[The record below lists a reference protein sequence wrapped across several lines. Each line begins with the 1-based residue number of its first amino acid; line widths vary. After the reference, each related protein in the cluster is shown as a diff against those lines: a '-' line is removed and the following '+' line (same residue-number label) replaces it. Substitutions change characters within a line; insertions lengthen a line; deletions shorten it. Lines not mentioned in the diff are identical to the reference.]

1 MALFLFRNKGIKHY
15 IRSRAVAEGSWT
27 NGPAQGQLPGIRVRI
42 MAKEASYKILGL
54 QPGAGKAEV
63 KKAYRRLAKK
73 YHPDINP
80 TASGAEKFLE
90 ITRAYHELT
99 EERIIPYKRDRSYAK
114 ADEIIRKERQKARE
128 RERKRRNEQE
138 EADRRFRESGWYD
151 LLLLTKYV
159 LHVLVLA
166 GSIAAIVVPILL
178 AFIIEP
184 AVFIATLYFVVI
196 GAFGIWHVCKNR
208 KTWFRLGQ
216 FNTNREKIVSW
227 FRKPATHASNDPCYY
242 MKGQKA
248 DGRAYRVKLVR
259 IEGIRVVSYGAMDH
273 QATYNN
279 KATSLVIPRSARAEL
294 IHRICSLTRIFLI
307 ILAIFLFPVS
317 SLFWRLV
324 AGILAAA
331 LVSFLLL
338 KISGVKSKTSF
349 LFTPALCIK
358 ATAWTFAM
366 LSISHFGPG
375 FDIVPGEYKWIV
387 IAGLFF
393 LLDMLFDLLLGLFP
407 FYQRLF
413 VPLLSQGKVMNRL
426 YKEGFRN
433 YVEYPFFSVFYPFY
447 LWIS

>member
-1 MALFLFRNKGIKHY
+1 
-15 IRSRAVAEGSWT
+15 
-27 NGPAQGQLPGIRVRI
+27 

-54 QPGAGKAEV
+54 QPNAGKAEV

-90 ITRAYHELT
+90 ITRAYDDLT
-99 EERIIPYKRDRSYAK
+99 GGMIIPFKRDRSYAR
-114 ADEIIRKERQKARE
+114 ADEILRKERQKARE
-128 RERKRRNEQE
+128 RAQEREKAQE

-151 LLLLTKYV
+151 LMLLSKYL
-159 LHVLVLA
+159 LHFLALA
-166 GSIAAIVVPILL
+166 GSIVAVVVPFVL
-178 AFIIEP
+178 AFVIEP
-184 AVFIATLYFVVI
+184 MVLVATIYFVVI
-196 GAFGIWHVCKNR
+196 GAFGIWHIYTHR
-208 KTWFRLGQ
+208 HTWFLLGG
-216 FNTNREKIVSW
+216 FNTNRQKIISW
-227 FRKPATHASNDPCYY
+227 LKRPPTHPSNEPCFY

-248 DGRAYRVKLVR
+248 DGRPYRVKLVR
-259 IEGIRVVSYGAMDH
+259 TEGIRVISYGAMDH
-273 QATYNN
+273 QATFNN
-279 KATSLVIPRSARAEL
+279 KATSLIIPRSAQAEL
-294 IHRICSLTRIFLI
+294 VHRICSVTRIVVIL
-307 ILAIFLFPVS
+307 LAIFLFPVS

-324 AGILAAA
+324 AGIIAAM
-331 LVSFLLL
+331 LVSVLVL
-338 KISGVKSKTSF
+338 KITGVRSKTSF

-358 ATAWTFAM
+358 AAAWIIVM

-375 FDIVPGEYKWIV
+375 FDLVPGEYKWVV

-413 VPLLSQGKVMNRL
+413 VPVKQQGRVMNRL
-426 YKEGFRN
+426 YEEGFRN